1 LTAEL
6 AETAEKKT
14 PRILDELCVL
24 CDERRILDLL

>member
-14 PRILDELCVL
+14 PRILDELC
-24 CDERRILDLL
+24 DERRILDLL